1 MATVEIN
8 VASLPANTQGSFR
21 ELGQLTAELMGEE
34 LLGFTAFGGWLADDP
49 LYAGTPARSVLVLSR
64 IDLRKLDQLAA
75 RGPRFGQRGLAAP
88 LLMTPP
94 YIAASRDVFPL
105 ELLEIQQTGIGV
117 LGADH
122 FGPLTFAPADVRL
135 QCERELKSALIQLRQ
150 GLLAAA
156 GQHKRLAD
164 VCRAEGDR
172 LMRVLRGLLHLKGT
186 AATGAGQLVAATA
199 AQTGLPL
206 ETLKAAVANP
216 AGVDFAAFERLYG
229 ELVALAEYV
238 DKL

>member
-8 VASLPANTQGSFR
+8 VASLPANTQASFR

-34 LLGFTAFGGWLADDP
+34 LLGLTAFGGWLADDP
-49 LYAGTPARSVLVLSR
+49 LYAGTPARSVLVLGR

-105 ELLEIQQTGIGV
+105 ELLEIQQTGVLV
-117 LGADH
+117 LGVDH
-122 FGPLTFAPADVRL
+122 FAPLTFGPADVRL

-156 GQHKRLAD
+156 GRHKRLAD

-186 AATGAGQLVAATA
+186 TATGAGRLVAAA
-199 AQTGLPL
+199 ATQTGLPL
-206 ETLKAAVANP
+206 ERLNAVVADPAA
-216 AGVDFAAFERLYG
+216 VDFAAFEHLYG
-229 ELVALAEYV
+229 ELVALTEYV

>member
-8 VASLPANTQGSFR
+8 VASLPANTQTSFR
-21 ELGQLTAELMGEE
+21 ELGQLIAELMGDEW
-34 LLGFTAFGGWLADDP
+34 LGFTAFGGWLVNDP
-49 LYAGTPARSVLVLSR
+49 LYAGTPARSVLVLKR

-94 YIAASRDVFPL
+94 YIDASRDVFPL
-105 ELLEIQQTGIGV
+105 ELLEIQQTGV
-117 LGADH
+117 LLLGADH
-122 FGPLTFAPADVRL
+122 FGPLTFEPADVRL

-156 GQHKRLAD
+156 GEHKRLAD
-164 VCRAEGDR
+164 VSRAEADR

-186 AATGAGQLVAATA
+186 RATGAGQLVAASA
-199 AQTGLPL
+199 AQTRWPL
-206 ETLKAAVANP
+206 ETLERVVADP
-216 AGVDFAAFERLYG
+216 TAVDFAAFERLYG
-229 ELVALAEYV
+229 ELVTLAEYV
-238 DKL
+238 DRL

>member
-8 VASLPANTQGSFR
+8 VTALPANTQASFR
-21 ELGQLTAELMGEE
+21 ELGQLVAELTGEA
-34 LLGFTAFGGWLADDP
+34 LVGFTAFGGWLADDP

-64 IDLRKLDQLAA
+64 IDLMKVDQLAT

-105 ELLEIQQTGIGV
+105 ELLEIQQTGV
-117 LGADH
+117 LLFGADH
-122 FGPLTFAPADVRL
+122 FRPLTFEPGDVRL

-156 GQHKRLAD
+156 GQHQRLAD
-164 VCRAEGDR
+164 GCRAEADR
-172 LMRVLRGLLHLKGT
+172 LMRVLRGLLHLKGAT
-186 AATGAGQLVAATA
+186 ATGAVPLVAATA
-199 AQTGLPL
+199 TQTGLPL
-206 ETLKAAVANP
+206 ETLNTAVADP
-216 AGVDFAAFERLYG
+216 AAVDFAAFERLYG
-229 ELVALAEYV
+229 ELVTLAEYV

>member
-8 VASLPANTQGSFR
+8 VASLPANTQASFR
-21 ELGQLTAELMGEE
+21 ELGQLVAELMGDEW
-34 LLGFTAFGGWLADDP
+34 LGFTAFGGWLANDP

-75 RGPRFGQRGLAAP
+75 RGPHFGQRGLAAP

-94 YIAASRDVFPL
+94 YLGASRDVFPL
-105 ELLEIQQTGIGV
+105 ELLEIQQTGV
-117 LGADH
+117 LLHGADH
-122 FGPLTFAPADVRL
+122 FGPLTFEPADVRL

-156 GQHKRLAD
+156 GAHKRLAD
-164 VCRAEGDR
+164 VCRAEADR

-186 AATGAGQLVAATA
+186 TAPGAAQLVAASA
-199 AQTGLPL
+199 AQTRLPL
-206 ETLKAAVANP
+206 EALKGVVANP
-216 AGVDFAAFERLYG
+216 AAVDFAAFERLYG
-229 ELVALAEYV
+229 ELVTLAEYV